1 MSQALMAFS
10 SLYFATLLMLLGS
23 GLLGTYLGLYLAAKE
38 VSEIW
43 IGVLMTGYYV
53 GLVMGASIGHRMI
66 ARVGHIRA
74 FVASAGVVTASV
86 LGHALTDNVSIWLAL
101 RVLTGMAMM
110 CQYMVL
116 ESWLNERAESHQRG
130 MVFASYMVVTF
141 LGLVLGQVVF
151 TVMPTL
157 QIEHLLFVAMCFS
170 LCLVPV
176 AVTKQIHPAP
186 LHPAPLKVKL
196 FVERIPQALTT
207 IAVAGLMLGAFYG
220 MAPVFAKTA
229 GLTTSQIGIFMAVT
243 ICAGLMAQW
252 PAGWLSDRLDRSH
265 LIQLNAI
272 VLTGVSVLIALD
284 LLPGMALMVL
294 TSLFGLLVFTLYPL
308 AVALANDH
316 VEPDDRVPL
325 SAMLL
330 VTFGLGAS
338 VGPLASSAMMKLW
351 GADMLYVFMACCSL
365 VLVFRV
371 RAGAVTG
378 EHLVEEAPLH
388 FMPAAG
394 NLASSPLAAAIDP
407 RVDEQ
412 AVADQ
417 MQDDVVEEEA
427 APLSEAEVAAADA
440 DQDDHR
446 PG

>member
-1 MSQALMAFS
+1 MSRALMAFS

-23 GLLGTYLGLYLAAKE
+23 GLLSTYLGLRLAAE
-38 VSEIW
+38 GVSELW
-43 IGVLMTGYYV
+43 IGLLMTGYYA
-53 GLVMGASIGHRMI
+53 GLVAGASIGHRLI

-86 LGHALTDNVSIWLAL
+86 LGHALTESVQVWLVL
-101 RVLTGMAMM
+101 RVLVGMAMM

-116 ESWLNERAESHQRG
+116 ESWLNEQAESHQRG

-151 TVMPTL
+151 ALKPEL
-157 QIEHLLFVAMCFS
+157 AIDHLLYVAMCFS

-176 AVTKQIHPAP
+176 ATTRQIHPAP

-196 FVERIPQALTT
+196 FVQRIPQALTT

-220 MAPVFAKTA
+220 MAPVFAGA
-229 GLTTSQIGIFMAVT
+229 VGLNNSEIGMYMAVT
-243 ICAGLMAQW
+243 ICAGLAAQW
-252 PAGWLSDRLDRSH
+252 PAGWLSDRVDRSQ
-265 LIQLNAI
+265 LIQLNAM
-272 VLTGVSVLIALD
+272 VLTAVSVLMAIGFIPGGALIF
-284 LLPGMALMVL
+284 L
-294 TSLFGLLVFTLYPL
+294 TALFGLMVFTLYPM

-338 VGPLASSAMMKLW
+338 IGPLLSSAMMKLW
-351 GADMLYVFMACCSL
+351 GPSMLYIFMAACSAI
-365 VLVFRV
+365 LVFRV
-371 RAGAVTG
+371 RADAVTG
-378 EHLVEEAPLH
+378 ENLVEAAPLQ

-394 NLASSPLAAAIDP
+394 NLASSPLAAAFDP

-417 MQDDVVEEEA
+417 MTDEDAA
-427 APLSEAEVAAADA
+427 APAAAEEVAE
-440 DQDDHR
+440 DDHL